1 MDCVKTI
8 SLKNIRETA
17 RKEGISVQEVESKL
31 LENNRTPARYLRNIG
46 TFGLE
51 GQRKLLGSS
60 AAVIGCGGLG
70 GWIVE
75 LLARA
80 GVGKLV
86 VVDGD
91 VFEDSNLNRQLL
103 CTEATLG
110 QNKASAAA
118 ARVRVLNGAIVAEAH
133 SVMLNEGNALEI
145 LKGCDI
151 VFDALDGIPAR
162 KILLAAAQALKI
174 PMVHGAI
181 AGFWGQVHTAL
192 PEDTTLNA
200 LWENAQ
206 EKGIEKATGNPPFTP
221 SLIASLQVCEGLK
234 LLMAGED
241 PVQKKPLWIDLK
253 DMSIERIG

>member
-1 MDCVKTI
+1 MGCIKTI

-17 RKEGISVQEVESKL
+17 LKEGISVQEVESKL
-31 LENNRTPARYLRNIG
+31 LENNQIPSRYLRNIG
-46 TFGLE
+46 TFGIE

-70 GWIVE
+70 GWIIE
-75 LLARA
+75 LLARS

-118 ARVRVLNGAIVAEAH
+118 ARVRVLNSSTTVEAH

-145 LKGCDI
+145 LKGCNI
-151 VFDALDGIPAR
+151 VFDALDSIPAR
-162 KILLAAAQALKI
+162 KILLAASQVLKI

-192 PEDTTLNA
+192 PGDETLNV

-206 EKGIEKATGNPPFTP
+206 EKGIENVTGNPPFTP
-221 SLIASLQVCEGLK
+221 STVASLQVCEGLK
-234 LLMAGED
+234 LMMEGKD
-241 PVQKKPLWIDLK
+241 PVQKKLLWIDLK
-253 DMSIERIG
+253 NISIERIG